1 MAYQLLVFAHII
13 GITILGGALIFGQ
26 LHQMRARR
34 SKDIRFIAETYRTLY
49 ITIIPFAP
57 IGGIT
62 LFLSGSGMVYLAGY
76 PLKGWLLALALL
88 FAFEVIEGITHY
100 RPHSKKLMQLS
111 REAAQQGIMT
121 PKLTAT
127 MDNRLANFLLYLD
140 IPNFL
145 IIAAL
150 AVFKPF

>member
-1 MAYQLLVFAHII
+1 MIYQLLVFAHII

-26 LHQMRARR
+26 LHQIRARR
-34 SKDIRFIAETYRTLY
+34 SNDIRFIAEIYRTLY
-49 ITIIPFAP
+49 ITVMPFAP

-62 LFLSGSGMVYLAGY
+62 LFLSGLGIIYLHGH
-76 PLKGWLLALALL
+76 PIKGWLLALLLL

-111 REAAQQGIMT
+111 KEAARQGIIT
-121 PKLTAT
+121 PELTAR
-127 MDNRLANFLLYLD
+127 MNDRLANFLLYLD

-150 AVFKPF
+150 ATFKPF